1 MTRPLMRAISL
12 ALISALPA
20 LADAA
25 ASTQRFS
32 ASARLVPSAA
42 ASGGRFKLQAQLQ
55 EPGAAL
61 PSDAKQLEPVQPK
74 SVAEAGQTERFKLL
88 AAVRDM
94 NAPAGT
100 VCAIGIL
107 FQNGFE

>member
-20 LADAA
+20 LADA